1 MERGFS
7 LLELIIAF
15 VLLVLLFLSIGTLIP
30 YSQMSMRTTASKDV
44 ATTMAESMIESIR
57 VLDWDDVDKSGK
69 TYSGLTAS
77 PFSPFHGKFPPP
89 PFPQKKVRN
98 DSPSLQ
104 GDITIEGEKN
114 YFFIVR
120 SFYDPGTSQSN
131 IIKVVVGVYWDVTNN
146 REDTGKKVI
155 LTSKLFH
162 KE

>member
-15 VLLVLLFLSIGTLIP
+15 ILLILLFLSIGTLIP
-30 YSQMSMRTTASKDV
+30 YSQLWMRNTASKDI

-57 VLDWDDVDKSGK
+57 VLDWNDVDKSGK
-69 TYSGLTAS
+69 TYSGVAAVPTSL
-77 PFSPFHGKFPPP
+77 FHGKFPPSP
-89 PFPQKKVRN
+89 YPQKKVRN

-104 GDITIEGEKN
+104 GDITIEGEKK
-114 YFFIVR
+114 YCFIVR
-120 SFYDPGTSQSN
+120 TFYDPGTAQGN
-131 IIKVVVGVYWDVTNN
+131 IIKVVVGVYWDVVNN